1 MANGITVLFWDL
13 QWSSHEY
20 PFDCDFY
27 VTEGAYADL
36 ELFGDKWDS
45 YCNPEVILKNQK
57 YTTNDGE
64 PLTFTNWIHP
74 RWIPNGG
81 GTIPERFIAKSWK
94 VIIYN
99 DANRTSVEN
108 EITGNFTINDIY
120 LIDKQGWF
128 VSKILDVTPYKNIG
142 INQSVDIFCEG
153 LQPLVSYLKITV
165 QKNQEL
171 PITIFDEYLD
181 DEVRDKTYTI
191 AHTFGSA
198 GLYTIKYNLRTPNTQ
213 YIDNWCP
220 SDEDYIVEEESF
232 VEVGVSS

>member
-1 MANGITVLFWDL
+1 
-13 QWSSHEY
+13 
-20 PFDCDFY
+20 
-27 VTEGAYADL
+27 L
-36 ELFGDKWDS
+36 EFFGDKWDN
-45 YCNPEVILKNQK
+45 YCNPEVILNNQK
-57 YTTNDGE
+57 YTTNDSE
-64 PLTFTNWIHP
+64 LLMLTNVRRP

-81 GTIPERFIAKSWK
+81 GSIPEGFIAKTWK

-128 VSKILDVTPYKNIG
+128 VSNILDITPYKNIG
-142 INQSVDIFCEG
+142 INQSVDIFCKV

-171 PITIFDEYLD
+171 LITIFDEYLD

-191 AHTFGSA
+191 VHTFSSS
-198 GLYTIKYNLRTPNTQ
+198 GLYTIKYNLRTPYLQ

-220 SDEDYIVEEESF
+220 ADKDYIEEEESF
-232 VEVGVSS
+232 VEVGGSS